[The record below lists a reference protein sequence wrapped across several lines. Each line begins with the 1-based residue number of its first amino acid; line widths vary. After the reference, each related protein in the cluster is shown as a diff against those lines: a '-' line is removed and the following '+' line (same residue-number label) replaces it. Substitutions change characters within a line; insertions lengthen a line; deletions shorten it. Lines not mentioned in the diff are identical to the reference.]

1 MLERFERGV
10 VVAGEIGVA
19 SPRKSMRIDLVIT
32 ELDTGGAEKCC
43 TQLAL
48 FLARQGHRVRV
59 IALGPPP
66 PSTKG
71 TLLRML
77 EAEKIETHFL
87 GGDRWWKFPRIA
99 AKLKRLVQED
109 RPDVVQSF
117 LWHANVLSA
126 WVVPRFRVPL
136 FLGVRVAEPRTLRF
150 VFDRWATSRC
160 TKTICVSQGVAD
172 WCVNTEKMDSRKMLV
187 IPNGIAT
194 DRQATEIALGSH
206 QVPEGA
212 QILLFVGRLE
222 LQKGIDILSQYGED
236 LLSRLP
242 EHHLVVIGDG
252 SMRPLLETLSCRPK
266 LVGRVH
272 CLGQRSDVRAW
283 MARSELL
290 LLPTRYEGMPNVV
303 LEAMSVGLP
312 VIATR
317 AEGVAEL
324 LGEQADVQSVPKDAW
339 KELFDRVVVLSKSPA
354 ERKKACQANLERVA
368 SEFALEKQLSKYEL
382 LYLSS
387 VDDSGKLKRK

>member
-1 MLERFERGV
+1 
-10 VVAGEIGVA
+10 
-19 SPRKSMRIDLVIT
+19 MRIDLVIT

-43 TQLAL
+43 TELAL

-59 IALGPPP
+59 NAFGPPP
-66 PSTKG
+66 PSSKDA
-71 TLLRML
+71 LLQML
-77 EAEKIETHFL
+77 AAEKIETHFL
-87 GGDRWWKFPRIA
+87 GGNRWWKFPSVA
-99 AKLKRLVQED
+99 VQLKQLMRAD
-109 RPDVVQSF
+109 PPDVVQAF

-126 WVVPRFRVPL
+126 WVVPKFCIPL
-136 FLGVRVAEPRTLRF
+136 FLGVRVAEPRKTRF
-150 VFDRWATSRC
+150 VLDRWATSRSN
-160 TKTICVSQGVAD
+160 KTVCVSQGVAD
-172 WCVNTEKMDSRKMLV
+172 WCTETERMDPRKIMV

-194 DRQATEIALGSH
+194 SGATKAIDSDSH
-206 QVPEGA
+206 HVPDGA
-212 QILLFVGRLE
+212 RILLFVGRLE
-222 LQKGIDILSQYGED
+222 FQKGIDILSQYGEE

-242 EHHLVVIGDG
+242 DHHLVVIGDG
-252 SMRPLLETLSCRPK
+252 SMRPLLETLSRRPK

-312 VIATR
+312 VVATR

-339 KELFDRVVVLSKSPA
+339 KELFDRVAALSEEPA
-354 ERKKACQANLERVA
+354 ERKKAGQANLDRVS

-382 LYLSS
+382 LYLAS
-387 VDDSGKLKRK
+387 VDSSRP

>member
-1 MLERFERGV
+1 
-10 VVAGEIGVA
+10 
-19 SPRKSMRIDLVIT
+19 MRIDLIIT

-59 IALGPPP
+59 IALGPRP
-66 PSTKG
+66 PSSKES
-71 TLLRML
+71 LLRSL
-77 EAEKIETHFL
+77 VEEQIETHFL
-87 GGDRWWKFPRIA
+87 GASRWWKFPQVVR
-99 AKLKRLVQED
+99 KLNQLLTAD

-117 LWHANVLSA
+117 LWHANVLCA
-126 WVVPRFRVPL
+126 WVVPKFRVPL
-136 FLGVRVAEPRTLRF
+136 FLGVRVAEPRTSRF

-172 WCVNTEKMDSRKMLV
+172 WCVNTEKMDRRKMVV

-194 DRQATEIALGSH
+194 DGQATAIALGSH
-206 QVPEGA
+206 QIPEGA
-212 QILLFVGRLE
+212 RILLFVGRLE
-222 LQKGIDILSQYGED
+222 LQKGIDILSQHGEE
-236 LLSRLP
+236 LLNRLP

-252 SMRPLLETLSCRPK
+252 SMRPDLETLARQPS
-266 LVGRVH
+266 LIGRVH
-272 CLGQRSDVRAW
+272 CLGQRSDVVAW

-312 VIATR
+312 VVATR

-339 KELFDRVVVLSKSPA
+339 KELFDRVVALSKSPA
-354 ERKKACQANLERVA
+354 ERKKAGQANLDRVS

-382 LYLSS
+382 LYRES
-387 VDDSGKLKRK
+387 VEDSGKLKRK